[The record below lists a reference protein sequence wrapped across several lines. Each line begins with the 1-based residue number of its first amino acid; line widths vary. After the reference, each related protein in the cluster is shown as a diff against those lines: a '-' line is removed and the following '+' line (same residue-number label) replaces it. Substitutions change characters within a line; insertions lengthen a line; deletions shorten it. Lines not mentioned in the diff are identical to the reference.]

1 MSSLP
6 NPRVSA
12 GDCKLTKDTSR
23 MERNAKLPNHQIV
36 TVHLTTH
43 RLLFLN
49 TNTGASNGST
59 VSPQDISTPSLN
71 LQISLADVRQI
82 EYYMGFIRSSAK
94 ITLFLGDNPES
105 WTQSLNGS
113 QQAGPSAGSKDES
126 NWDCGVCGFTNS
138 GSRPT
143 PVSTLSQTPRCALCG
158 VVKDLVPSTSRP
170 STPAP
175 TIQSPIPQSS
185 LRTSHPELNAGGEGF
200 EVPCPRCTF
209 LNRPELKRCEVCDGV
224 LTPQTGNTPS
234 NPREGPNAGIDSP
247 APRLPV
253 PKPSASEKMAT
264 VRISF
269 RKGGEKDVYKRL
281 RTVLTAKAWEKSK
294 VDSTLRKNGVGAGDK
309 GRTGVGIG
317 SCRIWS
323 VPLFVAGADRQ
334 KPLQTE
340 SCKTFRLETNPNK
353 RTLRML
359 SKTSKR

>member
-1 MSSLP
+1 
-6 NPRVSA
+6 
-12 GDCKLTKDTSR
+12 
-23 MERNAKLPNHQIV
+23 MERNAKLPGHQIV

-49 TNTGASNGST
+49 TNAETSKGAASQI
-59 VSPQDISTPSLN
+59 QDGLAPPSN

-94 ITLFLGDNPES
+94 ITLFLGENPET
-105 WTQSLNGS
+105 WTQSVNGDP
-113 QQAGPSAGSKDES
+113 QAGPSTGSKNES

-175 TIQSPIPQSS
+175 AIQSPIPHSS

-224 LTPQTGNTPS
+224 LTPRTGNTPS

-253 PKPSASEKMAT
+253 LKPPANEKMAT

-294 VDSTLRKNGVGAGDK
+294 VDSTSRKNGIGAGDK
-309 GRTGVGIG
+309 ARTGFGIG
-317 SCRIWS
+317 SCRICDVMILCGGS
-323 VPLFVAGADRQ
+323 
-334 KPLQTE
+334 
-340 SCKTFRLETNPNK
+340 
-353 RTLRML
+353 
-359 SKTSKR
+359 

>member
-1 MSSLP
+1 MSSSSSVTCSIRL
-6 NPRVSA
+6 VE
-12 GDCKLTKDTSR
+12 LTRIILFIK
-23 MERNAKLPNHQIV
+23 RNAKLPGHQIV

-49 TNTGASNGST
+49 TNTGSTNGNIS
-59 VSPQDISTPSLN
+59 SPQDGLTPSPN

-94 ITLFLGDNPES
+94 ITLFLGENPET

-113 QQAGPSAGSKDES
+113 QQAGPSTSNKDES

-170 STPAP
+170 STPVPA
-175 TIQSPIPQSS
+175 IQSPIPQSS

-224 LTPQTGNTPS
+224 LTPQTGSTPL

-253 PKPSASEKMAT
+253 LKPPANEKMAT

-269 RKGGEKDVYKRL
+269 RKGGEKEVYKRL

-294 VDSTLRKNGVGAGDK
+294 VNLKSRVSGPGSGDK
-309 GRTGVGIG
+309 ARTGVGIG
-317 SCRIWS
+317 WYRIHGLYLMS
-323 VPLFVAGADRQ
+323 MKLIV
-334 KPLQTE
+334 KPL
-340 SCKTFRLETNPNK
+340 
-353 RTLRML
+353 
-359 SKTSKR
+359 